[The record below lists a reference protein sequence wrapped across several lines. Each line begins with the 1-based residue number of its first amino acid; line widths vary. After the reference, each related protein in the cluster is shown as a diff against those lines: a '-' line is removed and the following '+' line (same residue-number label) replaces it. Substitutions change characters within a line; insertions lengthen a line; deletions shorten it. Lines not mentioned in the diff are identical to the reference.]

1 MVLRGGGIFEP
12 ESNIRWA
19 GAAPASNDPNIVQ
32 QFLFRPGDDDFHFT
46 YGVGIV
52 LSNDVQLDVAG
63 NISDGSD
70 EIVGSIVLRR

>member
-12 ESNIRWA
+12 QSNIQWA
-19 GAAPASNDPNIVQ
+19 GAVPASTDPNIVQ
-32 QFLFRPGDDDFHFT
+32 NFLFQEGDDDFHFT
-46 YGVGIV
+46 YGLGIV
-52 LSNDVQLDVAG
+52 LSNNVQLDLAG